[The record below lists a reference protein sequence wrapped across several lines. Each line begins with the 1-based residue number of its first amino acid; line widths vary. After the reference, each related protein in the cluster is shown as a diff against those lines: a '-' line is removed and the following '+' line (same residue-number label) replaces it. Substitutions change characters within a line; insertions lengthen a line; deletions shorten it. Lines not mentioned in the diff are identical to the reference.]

1 MVDTMKQT
9 CTVSRRVES
18 GEGRGQS
25 VGEAAGVF
33 WEVVVIAGALSAAGA
48 GDEVDWWL
56 SWAMEAS
63 STRFLALFAARRILL
78 FLFCCLGA
86 LEGGLVTL
94 RKKLRS

>member
-1 MVDTMKQT
+1 LKVE
-9 CTVSRRVES
+9 RV
-18 GEGRGQS
+18 G